1 MTINSTFNVG
11 ATLTAAQQN
20 NFPRGLAADIKKSE
34 TTDTYTTTEKAMLAI
49 TFSQV
54 SGRNYLI
61 TFIEPNLAGT
71 AATTGTYRF
80 REGAGVAGSI
90 YNTFRTQIA
99 IATNTTATF
108 QYVLAATTSGSL
120 TIQATATA
128 GTGTVTAT
136 RSSSQICNMF
146 VTDLGTGYVYTT

>member
-1 MTINSTFNVG
+1 MTINTTFTVG

-34 TTDTYTTTEKAMLAI
+34 TNDTYTTTEKSMLAI
-49 TFSQV
+49 SFSQV

-71 AATTGTYRF
+71 AGTTATYRF

-90 YNTFRTQIA
+90 YNTFRAPIA
-99 IATNTTATF
+99 TATNTTVTF

-120 TIQATATA
+120 TITASA
-128 GTGTVTAT
+128 IAASGTVTAT

>member
-1 MTINSTFNVG
+1 MTINTTFTVG

-34 TTDTYTTTEKAMLAI
+34 TNDTYTTTEKAMLAI
-49 TFSQV
+49 SFSQV

-61 TFIEPNLAGT
+61 TFVEPNLQGS

-80 REGAGVAGSI
+80 REGAGVSGGI
-90 YNTFRTQIA
+90 YNTFRVQVPSANQVTV
-99 IATNTTATF
+99 TF
-108 QYVLAATTSGSL
+108 QYVLAATGSGTL
-120 TIQATATA
+120 TIQTTAIAGA
-128 GTGTVTAT
+128 GTITAT

-146 VTDLGTGYVYTT
+146 VTDLGTGYVYGT

>member
-1 MTINSTFNVG
+1 MTINTTFVVG

-34 TTDTYTTTEKAMLAI
+34 TTDTYTTTEKSMLAI

-61 TFIEPNLAGT
+61 TFIEPNLQGS

-80 REGAGVAGSI
+80 REGAGVSGGI
-90 YNTFRTQIA
+90 YNTFRVQVPSA
-99 IATNTTATF
+99 NQVTATF
-108 QYVLAATTSGSL
+108 QFVLAATTSSTL
-120 TIQATATA
+120 TITAGAVATA
-128 GTGTVTAT
+128 GTVTAT

>member
-1 MTINSTFNVG
+1 MTINSTFVVG

-20 NFPRGLAADIKKSE
+20 NFPRGIAADIKKSE
-34 TTDTYTTTEKAMLAI
+34 TTNTFTTTEKEMLAI
-49 TFSQV
+49 SFPQI

-61 TFIEPNLAGT
+61 TFIEPNLQGS

-80 REGAGVAGSI
+80 REGVGISGGI
-90 YNTFRTQIA
+90 YNTFRTQIPSANQVTA
-99 IATNTTATF
+99 IF
-108 QYVLAATTSGSL
+108 QYVLAATGGGTL
-120 TIQATATA
+120 TVTVGAIA
-128 GTGTVTAT
+128 GAGTVTAT

>member
-1 MTINSTFNVG
+1 MTINTTFSVG
-11 ATLTAAQQN
+11 AVLTAAQQN
-20 NFPRGLAADIKKSE
+20 NFGRGIAADIKKSE

-61 TFIEPNLAGT
+61 TFIEPNLLGT
-71 AATTGTYRF
+71 ADTTATYRF
-80 REGAGVAGSI
+80 REGAGVGGGI
-90 YNTFRTQIA
+90 YNTFRAEIS

-108 QYVLAATTSGSL
+108 QYVLAATTSSTL
-120 TIQATATA
+120 TITVGAVA
-128 GTGTVTAT
+128 GTGTITAT
-136 RSSSQICNMF
+136 RSSSQIANMF

>member
-34 TTDTYTTTEKAMLAI
+34 TTDTYTTTEKSMLEI
-49 TFSQV
+49 TFNPI

-61 TFIEPNLAGT
+61 TFVDPNLVGSAV
-71 AATTGTYRF
+71 TTGTYRF
-80 REGAGVAGSI
+80 RENSGTGGGI

-99 IATNTTATF
+99 TLTSETITC
-108 QYVLAATTSGSL
+108 QYVLAATSSASL
-120 TIQATATA
+120 TITATA
-128 GTGTVTAT
+128 QAGSGTITAT
-136 RSSSQICNMF
+136 RSSSQICNMW
-146 VTDLGTGYVYTT
+146 VTDIGTGYVYTT

>member
-1 MTINSTFNVG
+1 MTINTTFTVG

-34 TTDTYTTTEKAMLAI
+34 TTDTYTGTEKAMLAI

-71 AATTGTYRF
+71 AATTATYRF
-80 REGAGVAGSI
+80 REGAGVSGNI

-108 QYVLAATTSGSL
+108 QYVLAASTSGTL

-128 GTGTVTAT
+128 ASGTVTAT

>member
-1 MTINSTFNVG
+1 MTINTTFSVG

-34 TTDTYTTTEKAMLAI
+34 TTDTYTSTEKAMLAI

-71 AATTGTYRF
+71 AATTATYRF
-80 REGAGVAGSI
+80 REGAGVAGGI
-90 YNTFRTQIA
+90 YNTFRAQIA
-99 IATNTTATF
+99 IATSTTATF
-108 QYVLAATTSGSL
+108 QYVLAATTSSTL
-120 TIQATATA
+120 TITCGAIAA
-128 GTGTVTAT
+128 SGTVTAT